1 MNHKN
6 LGSLARVDYED
17 TFSQACD
24 FKPHLREVLNRMFY
38 GAPFWIRTLL
48 KLRNHCVQLLGL
60 KVDEPS
66 AFNAQQLK
74 SGDRLGFVEVV
85 EINDHIAIFRGN
97 DKHLDFRAVISVNE
111 NNFSCLT
118 EVQFHNSLGKAYFLA
133 VQPFHRLI
141 VPALLKVALI
151 KDQEVEKNLQR

>member
-48 KLRNHCVQLLGL
+48 KLRNQCVQLLGL

-74 SGDRLGFVEVV
+74 SGDRLGLLRLSRSMITSLFFAAMTSTS
-85 EINDHIAIFRGN
+85 ILGRS
-97 DKHLDFRAVISVNE
+97 SV
-111 NNFSCLT
+111 
-118 EVQFHNSLGKAYFLA
+118 
-133 VQPFHRLI
+133 
-141 VPALLKVALI
+141 
-151 KDQEVEKNLQR
+151 